1 MVKHTAV
8 FSFRSGMA
16 REIYHALAPE
26 MEEINPRSGVRVTLD
41 AGDLLVISV
50 AAEDIP
56 ALRAA
61 LNMWLRLV
69 SVAGEMLEMTG
80 NRGDQGQ
87 RQGQADEGREG

>member
-1 MVKHTAV
+1 VTVRHTAV
-8 FSFRSGMA
+8 FSCRSPLA
-16 REIYHALAPE
+16 REIYRALNPE
-26 MEEINPRSGVRVTLD
+26 MEEINPRSEVRVTLD

-69 SVAGEMLEMTG
+69 SVAAEMLEMTEK
-80 NRGDQGQ
+80 GD
-87 RQGQADEGREG
+87 